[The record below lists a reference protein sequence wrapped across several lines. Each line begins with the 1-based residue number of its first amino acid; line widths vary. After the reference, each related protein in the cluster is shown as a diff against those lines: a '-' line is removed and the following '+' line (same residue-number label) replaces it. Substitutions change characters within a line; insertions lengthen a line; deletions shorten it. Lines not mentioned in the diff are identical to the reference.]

1 MADKIDI
8 TLKIKEYEK
17 RKNEIAA
24 EIRKAEGELSAL
36 KTSANNKKELGTYK
50 DEKTIEKEIQR
61 FNSDIEKKR
70 KKLAELE
77 QAYMK
82 TADSSI
88 SNDISHLKKVI
99 KELEEKKGI
108 IKISPLLGFGYDD
121 KIAEQKMQELQKK
134 INVQQAKIIELKQQ
148 QANLY
153 DKAIEQQ
160 AKALR
165 KAESEAKKQ
174 TNRGPIFEAVPSQY
188 SKEAYEKE
196 HKYIHTGK
204 TKYKTKRVAPGTEV
218 DLNKIRKMSVTQIAG
233 VLTGNKFGDYSE
245 EAIKAMETELKSMKG
260 KELTGEYLDLKNK
273 IVSAKT
279 TAKQISDAS
288 RRGTAFHKIAE
299 LLESGNL
306 TIEQLTEAKIKSLAE
321 DYSEIQ
327 EGIDGETEKDINY
340 NVKRLKA
347 MASDYEKL
355 KKQAGLQGKP
365 MTEKSLGFLAQ
376 IGDEIVEITG
386 TFDSFFS
393 QLGAL
398 LDFKTTATIDPKK
411 IGIQLN
417 LLKKAIEL
425 HGGDVSSLQALHV
438 PFRMGGRAVT
448 SESSVYNVGTV
459 DDVVIQNW
467 IEKAFKGVA
476 AEVPTLLK
484 SVLEPYSWTKG
495 EQTKS
500 SWMLNKIPI
509 SKFPS
514 MIKQGRLDEIVGM
527 VQGLS
532 PEEQKHFLNL
542 IWSTKEYGEGKPV
555 GGVESD
561 KLYRRGREW
570 DKLRRALPSFYT
582 GLKTATGISEETFI
596 DEEGNV
602 SGATTVGGGFLSQ
615 WSKAYRLKFAEEL
628 AKNGDEAAQKAAQEV
643 ADQFVKIVKDA
654 TDEIGQ
660 DEVFG
665 KLASLSFKDDI
676 HNAFIDAVGQSLYGD
691 EYEGFGIDQVGIN
704 ERSKEENAAR
714 AIRSQKRAGER
725 YYREQ
730 GALMRRLS
738 QFEEGAS
745 QLDAKTPEQVLGF
758 VKGIGSL
765 KSIFQGALNE
775 LDGEG
780 MSQLN
785 EAGMPEFIE
794 NSEYLLDRWY
804 QFVRTIKEK
813 IKPIEQELRDTAR
826 ETGDWSKVNA
836 LKNTLDNLMLTEDLS
851 SLGVKT
857 AHRFS
862 WLYQAKDIYDEMLQ
876 TELPKG
882 MTVEEYAKQRLSQGQ
897 YEQYLGSIQLRSIA
911 EKSGGSLEEL
921 INNFLKAPIDLLSSE
936 LAKDVQDSLFKIK
949 EGAPE
954 LLSGKFYDIISEQTT
969 IAGGESKKLE
979 WWRNVGAVER
989 LRRGEEIKAWD
1000 PRKTQ
1005 EVSVSNTL
1013 TTYLDEEI
1021 RKTIDN
1027 VTKAGITA
1035 SAQASLELKKYLSQI
1050 PGIMPGEI
1058 RQLYAGGNVDALI
1071 NKYGLTPDTEAGKK
1085 YAELSARAK
1094 GVYTEKT
1101 EWTRES
1107 VAETLKDAPEKLASV
1122 LQLIDIYER
1131 VKNLPTVTVGPTQEE
1146 KVQTAQVE
1154 TPKADINAGTVI
1166 IGEPESSTVAE
1177 AEPPTTESVPVK
1189 KKTTRK
1195 RRTTKKSSRKSDGAD
1210 VVPDGGG
1217 IGGDGIPPQLDGSE
1231 ILNEL
1236 KGIHKDTSSIDSKLQ
1251 GGVVLSDEDVQTTSQ
1266 TTSRA
1271 TSIKP
1276 TNKVKKYLEYSKT
1289 ISDLQVK
1296 QRKEESSLGK
1306 NQYEVM
1312 IEAYQ
1317 KLQKDL
1323 GDFTDD
1329 EKLLIQEK
1337 EKEIEQNQK
1346 LKLSEVE
1353 IAAAKKQTKQEAKD
1367 AAQAEKDRVKSEKDA
1382 ATQTAKTAR
1391 EYQRYLDQRFSI
1403 LSKIESAQAQYNIST
1418 GKERIAAEGV
1428 ITQRKIELDYL
1439 DQKNSDL
1446 IETMANTQKATKAD
1460 LDYAQSLR
1468 VASMQ
1473 QEKLLSKKGAKSL
1486 WDVMGNDI
1494 KRAAM
1499 RVTDFGLA
1507 AKLMNKLPQDLQK
1520 IVQYTKEL
1528 DKAMTNVRI
1537 VGGYT
1542 AEQAKVLTARY
1553 TELGRTLG
1561 ATTTEIAEG
1570 MDTWLR
1576 QGYSAEDQLEALVSA
1591 STKLSKL
1598 GMISASEA
1606 TTALTSSLKAFNL
1619 AAEDAIRVVDKLTK
1633 VDAQAAVSAGGIAT
1647 ALQKSATSAKLAGM
1661 SMDELIGS
1669 VSVIGEVT
1677 QQSMDTVGHAMKS
1690 ILARY
1695 GNVKA
1700 SVFTQMGLN
1709 DEGET
1714 SENINDIEKVL
1725 SKLGIRMRSSST
1737 ELRDI
1742 TDVLDEVNEKWDTY
1756 DTVTKNALATAFGGT
1771 RMREN
1776 FLVLMENWDR
1786 VKELTEESANAAGT
1800 ADEKYTAYMDS
1811 IEAATKRL
1819 QNAWESMSQKFESS
1833 WLIKLGTNA
1842 LAGFIGHFDT
1852 LIKLVAT
1859 FASVKFSDQIF
1870 GFTKSTVLGA
1880 PKFFKKLLGFG
1891 DNRQRQITYDANGN
1905 PIINPVASGAES
1917 TLAKLQSGTTQA
1929 VQTSNSLLQQILA
1942 QLKTNGSGIVNPEYD
1957 ASGKITNG
1965 LAINGRRVVVKT
1977 TKSGKSAYYYE
1988 NGGMVRSSANIQKL
2002 NAQQAAITKY
2012 NAQIGTTA
2020 AQNQISGYT
2029 GRTWGGYA
2037 KQVNIGDRAYY
2048 RLKDGSYV
2056 TETGEVLPANQQK
2069 NVDEI
2074 NKQLRADKIS
2084 QRTKQGVAAG
2094 LTVALSELMT
2104 TKEVGTGIGGTL
2116 GKLFTGNKDNEQ
2128 TIEETA
2134 GGKALRTALTGGLSG
2149 VLGAYFG
2156 PLGAMVGQIAG
2167 EGISGIISTIVHRS
2181 ELEMKQRVADAKENL
2196 SKLSEVQSSIDENSS
2211 VMRKEVLESGDEKQ
2225 LEKYVD
2231 TIRDF
2236 FIDNTDFISSFLEK
2250 FGGEYSSVSA
2260 VLKDINSEDVDF
2272 RSKVEKYFEET
2283 VSELKTSN
2291 TLASQEEDRAK
2302 IAELYGLDIQGVTLE
2317 EKLASAKQTV
2327 RELKDAGYTKG
2338 PIEYYESIVQK
2349 LEKAIIQEEKLN
2361 KEWLES
2367 AAQEGYLRSGIK
2379 KLSKT
2384 DLTKLGLEGAIN
2396 AIADQ
2401 MEQQGIGVRT
2411 DGKIH
2416 EDVYNII
2423 RTAIKEDT
2431 EISSALE
2438 RGSLTIGE
2446 YTKDKDSLSI
2456 YADRIKQFA
2465 LAFNITEEEAIKM
2478 GKTFK
2483 DLTIELGNMTPSD
2496 VLEYYQKFSDVLSEV
2511 TSSGGLTAKT
2521 LNTIVKELPR
2531 LTPYIFQGA
2540 DALESEIYK
2549 AILGGEMD
2557 LVYENALNSQIFS
2570 NEGVFEYFKT
2580 QYSNLSNAAK
2590 EKTTLLGLEGL
2601 IESGE
2606 ATEEDKKAYDDF
2618 ISNKEVEYQ
2627 KDLTIQ
2633 NQLREYQISLMNDEV
2648 NNLEEQKSALS
2659 DINEQRKKE
2668 IDYIKAKNALED
2680 ARKEKKRVFRSGIG
2694 WSYEVDEAA
2703 ISEAKEK
2710 VDSLQVERDQE
2721 AIQYQI
2727 DAINAQK
2734 AFLEALPDQAQN
2746 ERLKTLMDEFTKG
2759 DDSMLERVKKLSDAF
2774 ADATKK
2780 VGLREPSKDNN
2791 KDNNT
2796 IEAETTPTSA
2806 IEARVS
2812 GLGGAILD
2820 KLALDNPFDHRDK
2833 GKIDEALGGL
2843 GYSDKGYLG
2852 YDLFELTYGGKKYTA
2867 GSYNHGVTDISLIK
2881 NLNKS
2886 YGEGTPIRGE
2896 VIYYEDPNGTAT
2908 GLYTYNNKNDWRKV
2922 VLFDGLSDD
2931 DPLKQYVPNASGT
2944 TSFPGGQTL
2953 INELGTEAVIT
2964 PGGTLTALPSKT
2976 GIVPADITRNVW
2988 ALGEV
2993 APTLIARLGSLTQK
3007 PLAGNGANTT
3017 YEEGQYIDNLT
3028 MNVYPAKGDDFNK
3041 ILEQARAQVRLTRR
3055 NN

>member
-1 MADKIDI
+1 MTNGSKVDA
-8 TLKIKEYEK
+8 LK
-17 RKNEIAA
+17 
-24 EIRKAEGELSAL
+24 ELSKYIKNGIIDDAIYQAYVDAA
-36 KTSANNKKELGTYK
+36 KAYGATQ
-50 DEKTIEKEIQR
+50 KEIEDAIQ
-61 FNSDIEKKR
+61 SGK
-70 KKLAELE
+70 
-77 QAYMK
+77 
-82 TADSSI
+82 
-88 SNDISHLKKVI
+88 
-99 KELEEKKGI
+99 
-108 IKISPLLGFGYDD
+108 
-121 KIAEQKMQELQKK
+121 
-134 INVQQAKIIELKQQ
+134 
-148 QANLY
+148 
-153 DKAIEQQ
+153 KAIETAQ
-160 AKALR
+160 KT
-165 KAESEAKKQ
+165 SH
-174 TNRGPIFEAVPSQY
+174 EAVQVAKSAEKIVTQSAELISSVNKTQSIVEEKLAKLSRRVKREQENLSRSEQKKSTKFRSLGRAGVRLMPGVDHEYEHIAAQEDKRSQID
-188 SKEAYEKE
+188 KAKL
-196 HKYIHTGK
+196 
-204 TKYKTKRVAPGTEV
+204 
-218 DLNKIRKMSVTQIAG
+218 DKMIDKQHRLSVTKIASI
-233 VLTGNKFGDYSE
+233 LTQSDE
-245 EAIKAMETELKSMKG
+245 ETLQRLLDSMKG
-260 KELTGEYLDLKNK
+260 KELTPEYKNIKGKLREAKK
-273 IVSAKT
+273 IHSA
-279 TAKQISDAS
+279 SSAS
-288 RRGTAFHKIAE
+288 SVRGTGFHKLAE
-299 LLESGNL
+299 
-306 TIEQLTEAKIKSLAE
+306 TIEKGGFSMDDFDIKDGEALAQKIKQLKTLSKQTGYEDIDKALNTFDKNIKTIDQNAE
-321 DYSEIQ
+321 
-327 EGIDGETEKDINY
+327 
-340 NVKRLKA
+340 RLIK
-347 MASDYEKL
+347 MAQSYENFKKEVGL
-355 KKQAGLQGKP
+355 KGQVT
-365 MTEKSLGFLAQ
+365 TEKSVGFLTQ
-376 IGDEIVEITG
+376 IGDEWVEVVG
-386 TFDSFFS
+386 TLDSFFNE
-393 QLGAL
+393 LKVL
-398 LDFKTTATIDPKK
+398 TDFKTGQSVDPKK
-411 IGIQLN
+411 IGIQTN
-417 LLKKAIEL
+417 LLKTALKTM
-425 HGGDVSSLQALHV
+425 GVDVKGMKALHI
-438 PFRMGGRAVT
+438 PYKSYREGG
-448 SESSVYNVGTV
+448 VYDVKEVNEDTV
-459 DDVVIQNW
+459 YQWVADAFNMYWGKQIQPTKS
-467 IEKAFKGVA
+467 I
-476 AEVPTLLK
+476 PTLMRGK
-484 SVLEPYSWTKG
+484 LEPYETKTGHSWKINKRTLTSLEKEYEKG
-495 EQTKS
+495 WVTA
-500 SWMLNKIPI
+500 
-509 SKFPS
+509 
-514 MIKQGRLDEIVGM
+514 DEVVNM
-527 VQGLS
+527 VESLS
-532 PEEQKHFLNL
+532 PDDKKHFMNL
-542 IWSTKEYGEGKPV
+542 LWSTKKYGEGLPE
-555 GGVESD
+555 GGAESD
-561 KLYRRGREW
+561 ELYRNG
-570 DKLRRALPSFYT
+570 KLWKELRTKLPSFYT
-582 GLKTATGISEETFI
+582 GLRTASGVSEETFI

-1154 TPKADINAGTVI
+1154 TPKADINADTVI

-1367 AAQAEKDRVKSEKDA
+1367 AAQTEKDRVKSEKDA
-1382 ATQTAKTAR
+1382 ATQTAKTAK

-1507 AKLMNKLPQDLQK
+1507 AKLMNQLPQDLQK

-1561 ATTTEIAEG
+1561 ATTVE
-1570 MDTWLR
+1570 
-1576 QGYSAEDQLEALVSA
+1576 
-1591 STKLSKL
+1591 
-1598 GMISASEA
+1598 
-1606 TTALTSSLKAFNL
+1606 
-1619 AAEDAIRVVDKLTK
+1619 
-1633 VDAQAAVSAGGIAT
+1633 IAT
-1647 ALQKSATSAKLAGM
+1647 AANEWLNKCL
-1661 SMDELIGS
+1661 
-1669 VSVIGEVT
+1669 
-1677 QQSMDTVGHAMKS
+1677 GH
-1690 ILARY
+1690 Y
-1695 GNVKA
+1695 
-1700 SVFTQMGLN
+1700 
-1709 DEGET
+1709 
-1714 SENINDIEKVL
+1714 
-1725 SKLGIRMRSSST
+1725 
-1737 ELRDI
+1737 
-1742 TDVLDEVNEKWDTY
+1742 
-1756 DTVTKNALATAFGGT
+1756 
-1771 RMREN
+1771 
-1776 FLVLMENWDR
+1776 
-1786 VKELTEESANAAGT
+1786 
-1800 ADEKYTAYMDS
+1800 
-1811 IEAATKRL
+1811 
-1819 QNAWESMSQKFESS
+1819 
-1833 WLIKLGTNA
+1833 
-1842 LAGFIGHFDT
+1842 
-1852 LIKLVAT
+1852 
-1859 FASVKFSDQIF
+1859 
-1870 GFTKSTVLGA
+1870 
-1880 PKFFKKLLGFG
+1880 KLL
-1891 DNRQRQITYDANGN
+1891 
-1905 PIINPVASGAES
+1905 
-1917 TLAKLQSGTTQA
+1917 
-1929 VQTSNSLLQQILA
+1929 
-1942 QLKTNGSGIVNPEYD
+1942 
-1957 ASGKITNG
+1957 
-1965 LAINGRRVVVKT
+1965 
-1977 TKSGKSAYYYE
+1977 
-1988 NGGMVRSSANIQKL
+1988 
-2002 NAQQAAITKY
+2002 
-2012 NAQIGTTA
+2012 
-2020 AQNQISGYT
+2020 
-2029 GRTWGGYA
+2029 
-2037 KQVNIGDRAYY
+2037 
-2048 RLKDGSYV
+2048 
-2056 TETGEVLPANQQK
+2056 
-2069 NVDEI
+2069 
-2074 NKQLRADKIS
+2074 
-2084 QRTKQGVAAG
+2084 
-2094 LTVALSELMT
+2094 
-2104 TKEVGTGIGGTL
+2104 
-2116 GKLFTGNKDNEQ
+2116 
-2128 TIEETA
+2128 
-2134 GGKALRTALTGGLSG
+2134 
-2149 VLGAYFG
+2149 
-2156 PLGAMVGQIAG
+2156 
-2167 EGISGIISTIVHRS
+2167 
-2181 ELEMKQRVADAKENL
+2181 
-2196 SKLSEVQSSIDENSS
+2196 
-2211 VMRKEVLESGDEKQ
+2211 
-2225 LEKYVD
+2225 
-2231 TIRDF
+2231 
-2236 FIDNTDFISSFLEK
+2236 
-2250 FGGEYSSVSA
+2250 
-2260 VLKDINSEDVDF
+2260 
-2272 RSKVEKYFEET
+2272 
-2283 VSELKTSN
+2283 
-2291 TLASQEEDRAK
+2291 
-2302 IAELYGLDIQGVTLE
+2302 
-2317 EKLASAKQTV
+2317 
-2327 RELKDAGYTKG
+2327 
-2338 PIEYYESIVQK
+2338 
-2349 LEKAIIQEEKLN
+2349 
-2361 KEWLES
+2361 
-2367 AAQEGYLRSGIK
+2367 
-2379 KLSKT
+2379 
-2384 DLTKLGLEGAIN
+2384 
-2396 AIADQ
+2396 
-2401 MEQQGIGVRT
+2401 
-2411 DGKIH
+2411 
-2416 EDVYNII
+2416 
-2423 RTAIKEDT
+2423 
-2431 EISSALE
+2431 
-2438 RGSLTIGE
+2438 
-2446 YTKDKDSLSI
+2446 
-2456 YADRIKQFA
+2456 
-2465 LAFNITEEEAIKM
+2465 
-2478 GKTFK
+2478 
-2483 DLTIELGNMTPSD
+2483 
-2496 VLEYYQKFSDVLSEV
+2496 
-2511 TSSGGLTAKT
+2511 
-2521 LNTIVKELPR
+2521 
-2531 LTPYIFQGA
+2531 
-2540 DALESEIYK
+2540 
-2549 AILGGEMD
+2549 
-2557 LVYENALNSQIFS
+2557 
-2570 NEGVFEYFKT
+2570 
-2580 QYSNLSNAAK
+2580 
-2590 EKTTLLGLEGL
+2590 
-2601 IESGE
+2601 
-2606 ATEEDKKAYDDF
+2606 
-2618 ISNKEVEYQ
+2618 
-2627 KDLTIQ
+2627 
-2633 NQLREYQISLMNDEV
+2633 
-2648 NNLEEQKSALS
+2648 
-2659 DINEQRKKE
+2659 
-2668 IDYIKAKNALED
+2668 
-2680 ARKEKKRVFRSGIG
+2680 
-2694 WSYEVDEAA
+2694 
-2703 ISEAKEK
+2703 
-2710 VDSLQVERDQE
+2710 
-2721 AIQYQI
+2721 
-2727 DAINAQK
+2727 
-2734 AFLEALPDQAQN
+2734 
-2746 ERLKTLMDEFTKG
+2746 
-2759 DDSMLERVKKLSDAF
+2759 
-2774 ADATKK
+2774 
-2780 VGLREPSKDNN
+2780 
-2791 KDNNT
+2791 
-2796 IEAETTPTSA
+2796 
-2806 IEARVS
+2806 
-2812 GLGGAILD
+2812 
-2820 KLALDNPFDHRDK
+2820 
-2833 GKIDEALGGL
+2833 
-2843 GYSDKGYLG
+2843 
-2852 YDLFELTYGGKKYTA
+2852 
-2867 GSYNHGVTDISLIK
+2867 
-2881 NLNKS
+2881 
-2886 YGEGTPIRGE
+2886 
-2896 VIYYEDPNGTAT
+2896 
-2908 GLYTYNNKNDWRKV
+2908 
-2922 VLFDGLSDD
+2922 
-2931 DPLKQYVPNASGT
+2931 
-2944 TSFPGGQTL
+2944 
-2953 INELGTEAVIT
+2953 
-2964 PGGTLTALPSKT
+2964 
-2976 GIVPADITRNVW
+2976 
-2988 ALGEV
+2988 
-2993 APTLIARLGSLTQK
+2993 
-3007 PLAGNGANTT
+3007 
-3017 YEEGQYIDNLT
+3017 
-3028 MNVYPAKGDDFNK
+3028 
-3041 ILEQARAQVRLTRR
+3041 
-3055 NN
+3055 

>member
-99 KELEEKKGI
+99 KELEEKRGI

-260 KELTGEYLDLKNK
+260 KELTGKYLDLKNK

-347 MASDYEKL
+347 MALDYEKL

-365 MTEKSLGFLAQ
+365 TTEKSLGFLAQ

-425 HGGDVSSLQALHV
+425 HGRDVSSLQALHV
-438 PFRMGGRAVT
+438 PFRMGGKAVT

-459 DDVVIQNW
+459 DDVVMQDW

-509 SKFPS
+509 SKLPS

-615 WSKAYRLKFAEEL
+615 WSKAYRLKLAEGGE
-628 AKNGDEAAQKAAQEV
+628 KAAQTV
-643 ADQFVKIVKDA
+643 VDQFVKIVRDS
-654 TDEIGQ
+654 TDEIGR
-660 DEVFG
+660 DEIFG
-665 KLASLSFKDDI
+665 KLSSLSFKDDI
-676 HNAFIDAVGQSLYGD
+676 HDSFIDAVDKSLFGEGGSSFYSGNNAERVSKLKTEVETLVKKQEEISKSAAEQGNVYTDEQLKEYRLLSERIESLNIEIEKLSYGYNK
-691 EYEGFGIDQVGIN
+691 EPTGVDQVGIN
-704 ERSKEENAAR
+704 ERSKEENASR

-1154 TPKADINAGTVI
+1154 TPKADINADTVI
-1166 IGEPESSTVAE
+1166 IGEPESPTVAE

-1195 RRTTKKSSRKSDGAD
+1195 RRTTKKSSRKNDGAD
-1210 VVPDGGG
+1210 VIPDGGG
-1217 IGGDGIPPQLDGSE
+1217 VGGDGIPPQLDGSE

-1367 AAQAEKDRVKSEKDA
+1367 AAQTEKDRVKSEKDA
-1382 ATQTAKTAR
+1382 ATQTAKTAK

-1507 AKLMNKLPQDLQK
+1507 AKLMNKLPQDLQN

-1561 ATTTEIAEG
+1561 ATTVE
-1570 MDTWLR
+1570 
-1576 QGYSAEDQLEALVSA
+1576 
-1591 STKLSKL
+1591 
-1598 GMISASEA
+1598 
-1606 TTALTSSLKAFNL
+1606 
-1619 AAEDAIRVVDKLTK
+1619 
-1633 VDAQAAVSAGGIAT
+1633 IAT
-1647 ALQKSATSAKLAGM
+1647 AANEWLNKCL
-1661 SMDELIGS
+1661 
-1669 VSVIGEVT
+1669 
-1677 QQSMDTVGHAMKS
+1677 GH
-1690 ILARY
+1690 Y
-1695 GNVKA
+1695 
-1700 SVFTQMGLN
+1700 
-1709 DEGET
+1709 
-1714 SENINDIEKVL
+1714 
-1725 SKLGIRMRSSST
+1725 
-1737 ELRDI
+1737 
-1742 TDVLDEVNEKWDTY
+1742 
-1756 DTVTKNALATAFGGT
+1756 
-1771 RMREN
+1771 
-1776 FLVLMENWDR
+1776 
-1786 VKELTEESANAAGT
+1786 
-1800 ADEKYTAYMDS
+1800 
-1811 IEAATKRL
+1811 
-1819 QNAWESMSQKFESS
+1819 
-1833 WLIKLGTNA
+1833 
-1842 LAGFIGHFDT
+1842 
-1852 LIKLVAT
+1852 
-1859 FASVKFSDQIF
+1859 
-1870 GFTKSTVLGA
+1870 
-1880 PKFFKKLLGFG
+1880 KLL
-1891 DNRQRQITYDANGN
+1891 
-1905 PIINPVASGAES
+1905 
-1917 TLAKLQSGTTQA
+1917 
-1929 VQTSNSLLQQILA
+1929 
-1942 QLKTNGSGIVNPEYD
+1942 
-1957 ASGKITNG
+1957 
-1965 LAINGRRVVVKT
+1965 
-1977 TKSGKSAYYYE
+1977 
-1988 NGGMVRSSANIQKL
+1988 
-2002 NAQQAAITKY
+2002 
-2012 NAQIGTTA
+2012 
-2020 AQNQISGYT
+2020 
-2029 GRTWGGYA
+2029 
-2037 KQVNIGDRAYY
+2037 
-2048 RLKDGSYV
+2048 
-2056 TETGEVLPANQQK
+2056 
-2069 NVDEI
+2069 
-2074 NKQLRADKIS
+2074 
-2084 QRTKQGVAAG
+2084 
-2094 LTVALSELMT
+2094 
-2104 TKEVGTGIGGTL
+2104 
-2116 GKLFTGNKDNEQ
+2116 
-2128 TIEETA
+2128 
-2134 GGKALRTALTGGLSG
+2134 
-2149 VLGAYFG
+2149 
-2156 PLGAMVGQIAG
+2156 
-2167 EGISGIISTIVHRS
+2167 
-2181 ELEMKQRVADAKENL
+2181 
-2196 SKLSEVQSSIDENSS
+2196 
-2211 VMRKEVLESGDEKQ
+2211 
-2225 LEKYVD
+2225 
-2231 TIRDF
+2231 
-2236 FIDNTDFISSFLEK
+2236 
-2250 FGGEYSSVSA
+2250 
-2260 VLKDINSEDVDF
+2260 
-2272 RSKVEKYFEET
+2272 
-2283 VSELKTSN
+2283 
-2291 TLASQEEDRAK
+2291 
-2302 IAELYGLDIQGVTLE
+2302 
-2317 EKLASAKQTV
+2317 
-2327 RELKDAGYTKG
+2327 
-2338 PIEYYESIVQK
+2338 
-2349 LEKAIIQEEKLN
+2349 
-2361 KEWLES
+2361 
-2367 AAQEGYLRSGIK
+2367 
-2379 KLSKT
+2379 
-2384 DLTKLGLEGAIN
+2384 
-2396 AIADQ
+2396 
-2401 MEQQGIGVRT
+2401 
-2411 DGKIH
+2411 
-2416 EDVYNII
+2416 
-2423 RTAIKEDT
+2423 
-2431 EISSALE
+2431 
-2438 RGSLTIGE
+2438 
-2446 YTKDKDSLSI
+2446 
-2456 YADRIKQFA
+2456 
-2465 LAFNITEEEAIKM
+2465 
-2478 GKTFK
+2478 
-2483 DLTIELGNMTPSD
+2483 
-2496 VLEYYQKFSDVLSEV
+2496 
-2511 TSSGGLTAKT
+2511 
-2521 LNTIVKELPR
+2521 
-2531 LTPYIFQGA
+2531 
-2540 DALESEIYK
+2540 
-2549 AILGGEMD
+2549 
-2557 LVYENALNSQIFS
+2557 
-2570 NEGVFEYFKT
+2570 
-2580 QYSNLSNAAK
+2580 
-2590 EKTTLLGLEGL
+2590 
-2601 IESGE
+2601 
-2606 ATEEDKKAYDDF
+2606 
-2618 ISNKEVEYQ
+2618 
-2627 KDLTIQ
+2627 
-2633 NQLREYQISLMNDEV
+2633 
-2648 NNLEEQKSALS
+2648 
-2659 DINEQRKKE
+2659 
-2668 IDYIKAKNALED
+2668 
-2680 ARKEKKRVFRSGIG
+2680 
-2694 WSYEVDEAA
+2694 
-2703 ISEAKEK
+2703 
-2710 VDSLQVERDQE
+2710 
-2721 AIQYQI
+2721 
-2727 DAINAQK
+2727 
-2734 AFLEALPDQAQN
+2734 
-2746 ERLKTLMDEFTKG
+2746 
-2759 DDSMLERVKKLSDAF
+2759 
-2774 ADATKK
+2774 
-2780 VGLREPSKDNN
+2780 
-2791 KDNNT
+2791 
-2796 IEAETTPTSA
+2796 
-2806 IEARVS
+2806 
-2812 GLGGAILD
+2812 
-2820 KLALDNPFDHRDK
+2820 
-2833 GKIDEALGGL
+2833 
-2843 GYSDKGYLG
+2843 
-2852 YDLFELTYGGKKYTA
+2852 
-2867 GSYNHGVTDISLIK
+2867 
-2881 NLNKS
+2881 
-2886 YGEGTPIRGE
+2886 
-2896 VIYYEDPNGTAT
+2896 
-2908 GLYTYNNKNDWRKV
+2908 
-2922 VLFDGLSDD
+2922 
-2931 DPLKQYVPNASGT
+2931 
-2944 TSFPGGQTL
+2944 
-2953 INELGTEAVIT
+2953 
-2964 PGGTLTALPSKT
+2964 
-2976 GIVPADITRNVW
+2976 
-2988 ALGEV
+2988 
-2993 APTLIARLGSLTQK
+2993 
-3007 PLAGNGANTT
+3007 
-3017 YEEGQYIDNLT
+3017 
-3028 MNVYPAKGDDFNK
+3028 
-3041 ILEQARAQVRLTRR
+3041 
-3055 NN
+3055 